1 MKYEAV
7 GRKLPWAERFEELS
21 RYAGYDE
28 ISGERL
34 CGSLLIFG
42 VLLGIASSLGVFMIM
57 NSIIYSLVAFSGL
70 LIGLHAVPLGYFT
83 MISNKRAKEVDTI
96 LPDALQLMA
105 ANIRAGMTTERA
117 IWLSARPEFGPL
129 EDEIHRI
136 SSKVMGGKPL
146 SKSLKEMTD
155 RIDSELLDRAVKL
168 MTEGIRSGGEMA
180 TLLDETAGDIRTAQ
194 NMRKKVKANVTMYSM
209 FIVFA
214 SVLGAPLLF
223 ALSLYFTEITSTL
236 WVGEMAGAEGMSGM
250 GGMGGGS
257 MMSMEG
263 PDVSPSTLRLF
274 SIAAISV
281 TTFFGGMIIGM
292 IQEGSSTS
300 GLKYSPFMV
309 AAGLAIFFVANILVT
324 EVFGGFVGL

>member
-1 MKYEAV
+1 MKYEMI
-7 GRKLPWAERFEELS
+7 GRKLPWRQKFEDLSKYSGYHRTSMERFL
-21 RYAGYDE
+21 GF
-28 ISGERL
+28 
-34 CGSLLIFG
+34 LLLFGIF
-42 VLLGIASSLGVFMIM
+42 LGISVTLGVFVFTG
-57 NSIIYSLVAFSGL
+57 STLHSSVTGASLFFV
-70 LIGLHAVPLGYFT
+70 LHIAPLGYLS
-83 MISNKRAKEVDTI
+83 MVANRRSKEVDRI

-129 EDEIHRI
+129 ENEIHRL

-146 SKSLKEMTD
+146 SKALGEMTQ
-155 RIDSELLDRAVKL
+155 RIDSDLLDRAVKL

-194 NMRKKVKANVTMYSM
+194 NMRKKVRANVTMYSM

-223 ALSLYFTEITSTL
+223 ALSVYFIEVTSSL
-236 WVGEMAGAEGMSGM
+236 WVEDMAATGM
-250 GGMGGGS
+250 GDMGGT

-263 PDVSPSTLRLF
+263 PDIDPSTLKLF
-274 SIAAISV
+274 SVGAISV

-292 IQEGSSTS
+292 IQEGDSTS
-300 GLKYSPFMV
+300 GLKYSPFML
-309 AAGLAIFFVANILVT
+309 AAGLTVFFVANILVT
-324 EVFGGFVGL
+324 KVFGGFVGL